1 MGTTPEFGSLRSD
14 DDNWDIVSSVG
25 YTALLVAGWRALHAV
40 SPQPLVRDEYAKVF
54 IAASRDPYLAGV
66 LANPGSTEDEMAFP
80 RLYGVQTRF
89 FDDFFVASGQAGV
102 RQAVIVAAGL
112 DSRAFRLEWPDGT
125 RVILRCNAVTGH
137 QLRSQAEGGG
147 KYISC
152 FTVHTSSPVR
162 LNIVPLASA
171 SEPALLGEDRS

>member
-1 MGTTPEFGSLRSD
+1 MGRCGPNAATISPSPPSTPMAKLR
-14 DDNWDIVSSVG
+14 
-25 YTALLVAGWRALHAV
+25 HC
-40 SPQPLVRDEYAKVF
+40 DE
-54 IAASRDPYLAGV
+54 
-66 LANPGSTEDEMAFP
+66 FP
-80 RLYGVQTRF
+80 R
-89 FDDFFVASGQAGV
+89 S
-102 RQAVIVAAGL
+102 AA
-112 DSRAFRLEWPDGT
+112 
-125 RVILRCNAVTGH
+125 ILRCNAVTGH